1 MKKVFEWFKS
11 STKIKRWMLLAII
24 GIILVCY
31 GIAKILVTDE
41 LDFKGL
47 ALIILSF
54 VLGFTFV
61 VLSLTFI
68 QKRNLELLVQET
80 DTRNIEKGN
89 NVDSLIFNKKI
100 YNQGPKI
107 VVIGGGSGL
116 NTVLKG
122 LKQYTDNITAIVTVS
137 DYGAPKESGI
147 NPLENIK
154 DSIIALAN
162 NEEEISN
169 LLNSKFDGIKG
180 KPQFSDLYFAAMEEK
195 YGDFAK
201 SIEASKEIFKITGKV
216 LPVTLDAVNICAELE
231 DGTIIESKEKIPAI
245 VNEKISKIERVY
257 VSPTN
262 CRVAPGVL
270 SAIKEADAIV
280 IGPGSL
286 YTNVIP
292 NLLVAGVSRT
302 IKDSKAF
309 KIYVGNI
316 MTELGQTD
324 DFSLSDH
331 IKAIIDHAGYG
342 IIDYCIYDT
351 GEIMPEYIRKYNKE
365 GSELVE
371 QDVAKV
377 KEFGI
382 RLIQRK
388 LSVIE
393 DGTIK
398 HDSDAIATSIIQLI
412 CDDLK
417 FNDMQNNAQFIM
429 LDSKVKDTKKK
440 LKHNLNNNEIRKGYS
455 TRTRNKN
462 KKTSKFFSKY
472 NDRIESIRESAINP
486 KKTKKVSVNNKNSE
500 KTSNAK
506 RKTGKAT
513 SKKDIEKRI
522 RENYSKNSAV
532 EQQNK
537 IKSIIDDQDFR
548 DILNKMGRN

>member
-41 LDFKGL
+41 LEFKDL
-47 ALIILSF
+47 ALIVLSF

-137 DYGAPKESGI
+137 DYGATKESGI

-180 KPQFSDLYFAAMEEK
+180 KLQFSDLYFAAMEEK

-216 LPVTLDAVNICAELE
+216 LPVTLDAINICAELE
-231 DGTIIESKEKIPAI
+231 DGTIIESKEKIPEI

-270 SAIKEADAIV
+270 NAIKEADAIV

-292 NLLVAGVSRT
+292 NLLVAGVSRA

-331 IKAIIDHAGYG
+331 IKAIVDHAGYG

-455 TRTRNKN
+455 TRRHNKN

-506 RKTGKAT
+506 RKTGKTT
-513 SKKDIEKRI
+513 SKKDVEKRI
-522 RENYSKNSAV
+522 RENYSKNSVV

-537 IKSIIDDQDFR
+537 SIIDDKDFR

>member
-506 RKTGKAT
+506 RKAGKTT
-513 SKKDIEKRI
+513 SKKDVEKRI
-522 RENYSKNSAV
+522 RENYSKNSVV

-537 IKSIIDDQDFR
+537 SKSIIDDQDFI

>member
-11 STKIKRWMLLAII
+11 SKKMKRWMFLAIV
-24 GIILVCY
+24 GVILVCY
-31 GIAKILVTDE
+31 GIAKMLVTNE
-41 LDFKGL
+41 LDFKSL
-47 ALIILSF
+47 ALMVFSF
-54 VLGFTFV
+54 VFGFTFV
-61 VLSLTFI
+61 VLSFIFI
-68 QKRNLELLVQET
+68 QKRTLELLVQET
-80 DTRNIEKGN
+80 DTRNKNKEKENNIET
-89 NVDSLIFNKKI
+89 LIFNKKV

-116 NTVLKG
+116 NTVVRG
-122 LKQYTDNITAIVTVS
+122 LKKYTDNITAIVTVS
-137 DYGAPKESGI
+137 DYGASKESGV

-154 DSIIALAN
+154 DSIIALAD
-162 NEEEISN
+162 NEEEIST
-169 LLNSKFDGIKG
+169 LLNSKFNYIQG
-180 KPQFSDLYFAAMEEK
+180 KPKFSDLYFAAMEEK
-195 YGDFAK
+195 YGNFSK
-201 SIEASKEIFKITGKV
+201 SVEASKEVFKITGKV
-216 LPVTLDAVNICAELE
+216 LPVTLDTVNICAELE
-231 DGTIIESKEKIPAI
+231 DGTIIESKEKIPEV

-270 SAIKEADAIV
+270 QAIREADAIV

-292 NLLVAGVSRT
+292 NLLVAGVSRA

-324 DFSLSDH
+324 NFSLSDH
-331 IKAIIDHAGYG
+331 IKVIIEHAGTG

-382 RLIQRK
+382 KLIQRK

-393 DGTIK
+393 DGVIK
-398 HDSDAIATSIIQLI
+398 HNSDAIATSIIQLI
-412 CDDLK
+412 CDNLK

-429 LDSKVKDTKKK
+429 LDSRVKDTKRK
-440 LKHNLNNNEIRKGYS
+440 LKHDLNNNEIRSGY
-455 TRTRNKN
+455 NKRRAKN
-462 KKTSKFFSKY
+462 RKTSKFFAKY
-472 NDRIESIRESAINP
+472 NERIESIRKSANNP
-486 KKTKKVSVNNKNSE
+486 KKAKKQIEDKNDKKVATQMKSRNIVN
-500 KTSNAK
+500 
-506 RKTGKAT
+506 
-513 SKKDIEKRI
+513 
-522 RENYSKNSAV
+522 
-532 EQQNK
+532 
-537 IKSIIDDQDFR
+537 DQEFR
-548 DILNKMGRN
+548 DILNKVEKNK

>member
-537 IKSIIDDQDFR
+537 IKSIIDDQDF
-548 DILNKMGRN
+548 